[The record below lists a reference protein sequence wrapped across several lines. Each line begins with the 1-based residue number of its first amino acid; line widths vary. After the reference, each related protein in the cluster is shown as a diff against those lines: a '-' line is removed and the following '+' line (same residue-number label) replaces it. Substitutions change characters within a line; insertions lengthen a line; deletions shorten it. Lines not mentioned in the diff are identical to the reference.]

1 MYGSLSEFLN
11 TFEFRSQS
19 WCLVE
24 LGEGQAL
31 RSPHADAAFCYVVT
45 EGEVTVAGVEGKEFA
60 LRAGQIGFVISG
72 GAHSLR
78 SRDGARASEISLLQ
92 NGDQVDVPPTITL
105 GGGRIAARILCG
117 RLKLRWPTGHRPRG
131 MPAQLTLNS
140 DSIPIRTESLLASVK
155 NTGGS
160 AVLTHLAKL
169 WFVYAFR
176 ETPQCEALFAASN
189 RFDPIKTA
197 KQFIELHPSQHWTVE
212 SLARKVGMSRSNF
225 AARFVR
231 ETNTTPMDVVTEQ
244 RMRMAAQLL
253 TESDL
258 KIAEVSEQVGYRSET
273 AFHNRFSQHYGV
285 SPGCYR
291 RRVREGEPSA
301 SDKVIVRL
309 AI

>member
-1 MYGSLSEFLN
+1 MYGSLSEFLK

-31 RSPHADAAFCYVVT
+31 RSPHADAAFCYIVA
-45 EGEVTVAGVEGKEFA
+45 EGEVTVAGVEGKEFQ

-78 SRDGARASEISLLQ
+78 SRDGARANEISLLQ
-92 NGDQVDVPPTITL
+92 NGDQVDIPPTITL
-105 GGGRIAARILCG
+105 GRGRIAARILCG
-117 RLKLRWPTGHRPRG
+117 RLKIRWPTGHRPRG
-131 MPAQLTLNS
+131 MPAQLTLASNS
-140 DSIPIRTESLLASVK
+140 VPIRADYMLESAMK
-155 NTGGS
+155 TGGS
-160 AVLTHLAKL
+160 AILTQLATL

-197 KQFIELHPSQHWTVE
+197 KQFIELHPSQQWTVE

-231 ETNTTPMDVVTEQ
+231 ETNTTPMDVVTER
-244 RMRMAAQLL
+244 RMLMAARLL
-253 TESDL
+253 TDTDL

-273 AFHNRFSQHYGV
+273 AFHNRFSQHFGV

-291 RRVREGEPSA
+291 RKLRVEVPAGSHE
-301 SDKVIVRL
+301 VVVRL
-309 AI
+309 AV